1 MPTPDAAP
9 RATPAAFIRA
19 ILAAYRGQGRD
30 PAPALARAQID
41 PAGLAGPGAGV
52 TAAQL
57 EAMAGRAMRELDD
70 EALGWFS
77 RRLPWGSYGL
87 LARGSLTAPD
97 IHTALRRWFRHHA
110 LLTDDV
116 SLALEA
122 EGTEARVHL
131 RENQPLGGD
140 ADMREFC
147 HVTLLRNA
155 IGFSSWLAD
164 SRIALTEAW
173 FPYPAPDHAG
183 AYDLLFGCPT
193 RFGAVDA
200 GVAFDARYLAL
211 PVRRDEAAM
220 REMLRNALPLIVL
233 RYKRD
238 RLLLRRAQA
247 LLATRPELLANAE
260 ALAGALN
267 LSVRSL
273 HRQLAREGTSLQT
286 LKDEARKAEAIRL
299 LDRSNRPVKQI
310 AAQTGFANER
320 SFARAFRG
328 WTGVSPAAWRLG
340 ERADKSN
347 EY

>member
-1 MPTPDAAP
+1 MPTPDSAP

-19 ILAAYRGQGRD
+19 ILGAYARQGRD
-30 PAPALARAQID
+30 PASALARAQID
-41 PAGLAGPGAGV
+41 PASLALPGAGV

-57 EAMAGRAMRELDD
+57 ELMAGRAMRELDD

-97 IHTALRRWFRHHA
+97 LHTAMRRWFRHHA

-116 SLALEA
+116 ALSLEV
-122 EGTEARVHL
+122 EGELARVHL
-131 RENQPLGGD
+131 RESGRIHGD
-140 ADMREFC
+140 SDMREFC
-147 HVTLLRNA
+147 PVTLLRNA
-155 IGFSSWLAD
+155 IGYSCWLAD

-173 FPYPAPDHAG
+173 FPFPEPDHAG
-183 AYDLLFGCPT
+183 AYGLLFGCPV
-193 RFGAVDA
+193 RFGAGDA

-211 PVRRDEAAM
+211 PVRRDEVAM

-247 LLATRPELLANAE
+247 LLATKPELMANAE

-273 HRQLAREGTSLQT
+273 HRQLAREGTTLQA

-299 LDRSNRPVKQI
+299 LDRSHRPVKQI
-310 AAQTGFANER
+310 AALTGFANEK

-328 WTGVSPAAWRLG
+328 WTGVTPAAWRAG
-340 ERADKSN
+340 ERSK
-347 EY
+347 